1 MERVPPE
8 EIARTPGLTARS
20 RVWKVI
26 GSSGEASR
34 YGYAL
39 LLRNLLPAY
48 QQMEA
53 GLERQLKEFQL
64 ETERL
69 MREKAERDARQK
81 ETELELEQIA
91 HKLAE
96 AQRQRLA
103 SQVPVRTGK
112 IEQSIFVSFASPD
125 RSVAIEVYEW
135 LVEQGGERISL
146 DLEKDPFLASERRS
160 GLIRASRAIM
170 LLLSPAWAESRY
182 CLQELEIAREARAHL
197 IAVRIGPF
205 DPSGAA
211 RSAIE
216 DVRVV
221 ADWSLAAERE
231 LLKARLVQLGLLEEY
246 FTYVSGRSPYP
257 GLAGFEEEDAAVFFG
272 RSAQIDEAIDRLTFY
287 RQDGGCHVLSILG
300 ASGAGKSSFLRAGIW
315 PRLRRDRASFFCL
328 PILRPRERRSR
339 HRTCTETRDQE
350 RLGILRTIDGPRRYA
365 GGGRCGRR
373 TPRAGTSHVVPIFDA
388 ANEL

>member
-1 MERVPPE
+1 MTRISFWGPPE
-8 EIARTPGLTARS
+8 AAERSRWWHENKPTPAWARRYLKADGAVTFEDIRDLLEASTERAARS
-20 RVWKVI
+20 
-26 GSSGEASR
+26 
-34 YGYAL
+34 
-39 LLRNLLPAY
+39 
-48 QQMEA
+48 A

-221 ADWSLAAERE
+221 ADWSSAAERE
-231 LLKARLVQLGLLEEY
+231 LLKARLVH
-246 FTYVSGRSPYP
+246 S
-257 GLAGFEEEDAAVFFG
+257 
-272 RSAQIDEAIDRLTFY
+272 
-287 RQDGGCHVLSILG
+287 
-300 ASGAGKSSFLRAGIW
+300 
-315 PRLRRDRASFFCL
+315 
-328 PILRPRERRSR
+328 
-339 HRTCTETRDQE
+339 
-350 RLGILRTIDGPRRYA
+350 
-365 GGGRCGRR
+365 
-373 TPRAGTSHVVPIFDA
+373 
-388 ANEL
+388 